1 MGPIWFA
8 CCPLGGYREVLREV
22 RARDREARLLRFGS
36 AGDMARL
43 AAGFP
48 EGAAGAVAYLDA
60 GSRQDIAAAEAA
72 ITRLSA
78 EGRCRERV
86 VLLGR
91 AAPEVA
97 ARLFAAGAT
106 EVIAMGGAA
115 CPEACRSCEK
125 PCAEGALPTSFEA
138 GARVGQRDDLSASVG
153 YREASPLASDAA
165 DRYEARCGAWDGPPA
180 EAYEGFA
187 ETAAGDDAARTG
199 SLGRVLEGGAR
210 PREVSAVAAS
220 AGAVCAA
227 AAESPRPHAENRPA
241 WGGVLEAA
249 GAGED
254 APTGHRAP
262 LVVAISGRGG
272 VGKTTLV
279 ACMAA
284 AAARMGLRAAVLDLD
299 LMFGNLHSLYAVDA
313 PRDLARIVADDGLRD
328 EDVEGSAMRVGPGL
342 TLWGPVADA
351 ERAELLGLP
360 CEQLVGALRGLADVI
375 IADTSVFWGDAVAA
389 VVARCDRCLVVGGAG
404 PDAGASATRAVDL
417 ACRVGVPRTKM
428 TSVVTRFGAPGCGE
442 EAALR
447 FELAVSLHSRA
458 RIADG
463 GQEVAGMLAFGKAR
477 ELAAGQGAFARDI
490 RSFTAST
497 LRELGCAVAPVDDG
511 DVERAEGRPR
521 LRLPWKRHGEVA
533 P

>member
-8 CCPLGGYREVLREV
+8 CCPLEGYREVLREV

-36 AGDMARL
+36 ADDMARL
-43 AAGFP
+43 AVGFP
-48 EGAAGAVAYLDA
+48 EGAAGAVAYLAA
-60 GSRQDIAAAEAA
+60 GSGQDIAAAEAA
-72 ITRLSA
+72 IARLSA

-86 VLLGR
+86 VLLGH
-91 AAPEVA
+91 AAPEAA

-106 EVIAMGGAA
+106 EVIATGGAA
-115 CPEACRSCEK
+115 CPETRRSCEK

-138 GARVGQRDDLSASVG
+138 GVRVGPRDDLSASAG

-165 DRYEARCGAWDGPPA
+165 DRYEARSGVWDGPPA

-187 ETAAGDDAARTG
+187 ETVAGDDAARTG
-199 SLGRVLEGGAR
+199 SLGRLPEGGAL
-210 PREVSAVAAS
+210 PREVPAMAACTPAVEARRS
-220 AGAVCAA
+220 PT
-227 AAESPRPHAENRPA
+227 ESRPA

-249 GAGED
+249 GARED
-254 APTGHRAP
+254 AAAGHRAP

-313 PRDLARIVADDGLRD
+313 PRDLARIIDEESLRD
-328 EDVEGSAMRVGPGL
+328 EDVEGSAMRIGPGL

-360 CEQLVGALRGLADVI
+360 CERLVGALRGLADVI
-375 IADTSVFWGDAVAA
+375 FADTSVFWGDAVAA
-389 VVARCDRCLVVGGAG
+389 VVSRCDRCLVVGGAG

-428 TSVVTRFGAPGCGE
+428 TSVATRFGATGCGE

-463 GQEVAGMLAFGKAR
+463 GQDAAGMLAFGKAC

-490 RSFTAST
+490 RTFTAST

-533 P
+533 S